1 MFKLHLAI
9 CLYQRFVL
17 HLLTGTLDD
26 TDDDSG
32 DGLII
37 VVAVLSVLLIMT
49 IICVVLLVIWI
60 INLNMRIAKMK
71 RSEHF

>member
-1 MFKLHLAI
+1 MFKLHLAV
-9 CLYQRFVL
+9 CPYQEFVL

-26 TDDDSG
+26 TDDDNG
-32 DGLII
+32 DSLIV

-71 RSEHF
+71 KK